1 MDESF
6 FSYIFLQKALGM
18 ALIGGGAC
26 GVAGVFVVLW
36 RIGFIGICISH
47 AAFAGALVGLWAGVP
62 PMVGGLAGSLGAASL
77 IGPLADKPAFTPDA
91 AVGVIFSVMLS
102 LAMLALGLLPGSR
115 IEGLSF
121 IWGSL
126 LTVTDLDLI
135 LMSGAALFL
144 GIFIFLFFKEISA
157 TISQRRSAEAAG
169 VPVRT
174 VFYACILLLG
184 FIIAIALKA
193 IGGLLIYSL
202 IITPA
207 ITALQLTYSLKWM
220 FVLAGAF
227 GALSSAFGL
236 WLSYYWALPSG
247 AAIVLTATSFMAL
260 SLFFSP
266 KRKRES

>member
-1 MDESF
+1 MEESF
-6 FSYIFLQKALGM
+6 FSYVFLQKALGM
-18 ALIGGGAC
+18 ALVGGGAC

-115 IEGLSF
+115 IEGLGF

-135 LMSGAALFL
+135 LMAGAALIL
-144 GIFIFLFFKEISA
+144 GMFIVLFFKEIAA
-157 TISQRRSAEAAG
+157 TISQRRAAEAAG
-169 VPVRT
+169 VPVRAI
-174 VFYACILLLG
+174 FYACLILLG
-184 FIIAIALKA
+184 FVIAIALKA

-207 ITALQLTYSLKWM
+207 ITALQLTYSLRWM
-220 FVLAGAF
+220 FVLAGVF

-236 WLSYYWALPSG
+236 WLSYHWALPSG
-247 AAIVLTATSFMAL
+247 AAIVLTATAFMGV

-266 KRKRES
+266 KKKRET